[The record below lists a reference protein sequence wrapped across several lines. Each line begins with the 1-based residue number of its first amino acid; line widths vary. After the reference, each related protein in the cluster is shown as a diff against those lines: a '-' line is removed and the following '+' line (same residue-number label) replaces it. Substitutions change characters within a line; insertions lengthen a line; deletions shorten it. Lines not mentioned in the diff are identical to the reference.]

1 MILDVFNLE
10 IFYKSDQT
18 NASMRRKVMVGC
30 NSDKFVEFVSQSQ
43 TRSFFGDED
52 GPNFIGQT
60 WFNRINN

>member
-1 MILDVFNLE
+1 MILDVLKLE

-18 NASMRRKVMVGC
+18 NASKRRKVMVGWI
-30 NSDKFVEFVSQSQ
+30 SDKFVEFASQSQ

-60 WFNRINN
+60 WFNRVYN